1 MLWKI
6 VLVNSYTDFI
16 SKVNLRRYIRPI
28 FGFLIIAVIVLI
40 SWYFNLASYI
50 NLEKIRQWVDVAGPF
65 APLSFICLCIVGVL
79 LHLPELILIAIGGVL
94 FGSVRGFIYGW
105 IGSITGSTITFLFV
119 RYFMKDAFQRKVAGR
134 FKYLRNLD
142 DHFVKHGFST
152 MLILR
157 IFLFMSPPINW
168 FIAVTRVR
176 FSHYF
181 AGSML
186 GIIPG
191 VAITAY
197 AADNIAGI
205 KSLSDLLTPQHI
217 MAMLLIILLIAVT
230 SIAAWKIFR
239 KGDEDKILGG

>member
-1 MLWKI
+1 M
-6 VLVNSYTDFI
+6 VNSYTDFI
-16 SKVNLRRYIRPI
+16 SKVNSRRYIRPI
-28 FGFLIIAVIVLI
+28 LGFLIIAAIGLI

-50 NLEKIRQWVDVAGPF
+50 NLEKIRQWVDAAGFFGPIAF
-65 APLSFICLCIVGVL
+65 VGLCIAGVL

-94 FGSVRGFIYGW
+94 FGGVRGFIYGW
-105 IGSITGSTITFLFV
+105 IGSIAGSTITFLFV
-119 RYFMKDAFQRKVAGR
+119 RYFMKDVFQRKFASR
-134 FKYLRNLD
+134 FKYLQNID
-142 DHFVKHGFST
+142 EHFVKHGFKT
-152 MLILR
+152 MLVLR
-157 IFLFMSPPINW
+157 LVLFLSPPLNW

-205 KSLSDLLTPQHI
+205 KSFADLITPQHI
-217 MAMLLIILLIAVT
+217 IAVLLIIVLLTVT

-239 KGDEDKILGG
+239 KGAADKAPNE